1 LGAGNGKDQP
11 MNMKA
16 LAILLAGA
24 LLAFAGTTLHA
35 NHLFAERSQ
44 APDPSKGEVIEFKV
58 KGSDRTVYIT
68 SSDRM
73 QHWSI
78 LGAGILLFLLGAK
91 GGALQRNRVQN

>member
-1 LGAGNGKDQP
+1 

-24 LLAFAGTTLHA
+24 LLTFAGTTLHA

-44 APDPSKGEVIEFKV
+44 VPDQAKGEIIAFKV

-68 SSDRM
+68 SSDRV

>member
-1 LGAGNGKDQP
+1 

-24 LLAFAGTTLHA
+24 LLVFAGTTLHA
-35 NHLFAERSQ
+35 NHLFAERPQ
-44 APDPSKGEVIEFKV
+44 APDPSKGEIIEFKV

-68 SSDRM
+68 SGDRM

>member
-1 LGAGNGKDQP
+1 

-35 NHLFAERSQ
+35 NHLFATRSQ
-44 APDPSKGEVIEFKV
+44 TPDPAKGEVIEFKV

-68 SSDRM
+68 RSD
-73 QHWSI
+73 QLQQWSI

-91 GGALQRNRVQN
+91 GGALQRNRGQP